1 MIILYAYNIVRNME
15 RTFDTNIRAS
25 LSELITRARSV
36 NNQQDIIIDAS
47 FTQMNR
53 IIDMTKESMMWRPNR
68 IIFPHN

>member
-36 NNQQDIIIDAS
+36 NNQQDIIIDEVEFRFGKREQNFFNTS
-47 FTQMNR
+47 H
-53 IIDMTKESMMWRPNR
+53 P
-68 IIFPHN
+68 P